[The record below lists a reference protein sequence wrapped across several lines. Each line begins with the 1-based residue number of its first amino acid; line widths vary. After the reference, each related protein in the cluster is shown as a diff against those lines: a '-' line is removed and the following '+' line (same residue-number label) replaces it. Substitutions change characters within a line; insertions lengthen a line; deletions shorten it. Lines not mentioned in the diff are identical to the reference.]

1 MNYCI
6 LILKNTEKEM
16 NLYELLR
23 LMNEYVQKTENKTL
37 KEKLDEV
44 ENK

>member
-1 MNYCI
+1 
-6 LILKNTEKEM
+6 M